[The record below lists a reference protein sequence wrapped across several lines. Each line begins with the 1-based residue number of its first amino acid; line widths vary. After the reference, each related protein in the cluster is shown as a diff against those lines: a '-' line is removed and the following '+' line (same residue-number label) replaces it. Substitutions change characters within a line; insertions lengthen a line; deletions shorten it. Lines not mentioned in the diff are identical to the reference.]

1 MPIVTDASVLLA
13 IAFKDEHSTL
23 AAAVLDAIQDEG
35 AVVPAQFWFE
45 VRNVLVMSE
54 RRGRITPL
62 QTHTFLAELGAQPI
76 EIEPLPP
83 EAAVLNLARKHGL
96 TVYDAAYLELAQ
108 RKGAVLATMDA
119 ALIRAAKS
127 IGVAIFKGGTSR

>member
-1 MPIVTDASVLLA
+1 MPV
-13 IAFKDEHSTL
+13 AFKDEHSTL

-35 AVVPAQFWFE
+35 AIVPAQFWFE

-54 RRGRITPL
+54 RRGRITPI
-62 QTHTFLAELGAQPI
+62 QTHTFLAELDAQPI

-83 EAAVLNLARKHGL
+83 EAALLNLARKHGL

-108 RKGAVLATMDA
+108 RKSAPLATLDHALVIA
-119 ALIRAAKS
+119 ATNEGITLFKP
-127 IGVAIFKGGTSR
+127 VAS